1 MKKVENFFGYAG
13 VTLLFLGVILKK
25 YHFPGGSPM
34 LALSAL
40 FFAFFYCTT
49 QLIGDW
55 REKEGKFNKLY
66 ILVRFFT
73 YFLGYLGVV
82 FKILHWPGAS
92 VMLYP
97 TMVLLPTFLV
107 MYFIGRKKDKFSL
120 SNIHRDIVLAV
131 ILVSA
136 VFIIEIG
143 SVSKSMLNVFVLY
156 EQEYEKVNDAIDIS
170 TNIYVENLLQEAL
183 DSNSSELVSI
193 EMIQERTDSMLAHI
207 HSIRTELIRV
217 VENVPIEMA
226 DTLSTNEIYISNLTT
241 FSVPTYILIGDPS
254 APRGGKHSALYL
266 KERINRYLDIVNDE
280 LQKNGLVLATI
291 GMGLEMK
298 DVYNS
303 HIGESEPW
311 EVYKFSHIPLG
322 GILSYLANLKNLI
335 LLTESNAIVA
345 LGNNISV
352 SENVKDLKIR
362 AQQGAQIAI
371 AKQEQE
377 LIEIRYKRELEEVD
391 NKKKEV
397 EYQQQNTLL
406 AFVFFGGAVMLIL
419 LILATR
425 GFILKQRS
433 NKKLNAQ
440 NDEINKQN
448 EAIEEKNTE
457 ILDSMNYAQRIQNA
471 ILPPQRIVKE
481 YLKESF
487 ILYKPKDIVAG
498 DFYWME
504 PVGDT
509 IIFAAADCTGHGVP
523 GAMVSVVCHNA
534 LNRAVREFG
543 LTQPAKIL
551 DKVRELVIET
561 FDKSDEDVKDGMD
574 IGLVSLN
581 FKTKE
586 LQFSGANNSLYHI
599 KNVDGSENEK
609 DMSNGKYFI
618 SEIKPDKQPIGNY
631 TDIKSFTNHSLLLK
645 EGEGIY
651 VFTDGYADQFG
662 GVKGKKFKYK
672 PFKNLLL
679 DNFEEPMEAQHEI
692 MDVAFESWR
701 GVHEQVDDVC
711 IIGVR
716 I

>member
-1 MKKVENFFGYAG
+1 M
-13 VTLLFLGVILKK
+13 
-25 YHFPGGSPM
+25 
-34 LALSAL
+34 
-40 FFAFFYCTT
+40 
-49 QLIGDW
+49 
-55 REKEGKFNKLY
+55 
-66 ILVRFFT
+66 
-73 YFLGYLGVV
+73 
-82 FKILHWPGAS
+82 
-92 VMLYP
+92 
-97 TMVLLPTFLV
+97 
-107 MYFIGRKKDKFSL
+107 
-120 SNIHRDIVLAV
+120 
-131 ILVSA
+131 
-136 VFIIEIG
+136 
-143 SVSKSMLNVFVLY
+143 
-156 EQEYEKVNDAIDIS
+156 
-170 TNIYVENLLQEAL
+170 
-183 DSNSSELVSI
+183 
-193 EMIQERTDSMLAHI
+193 
-207 HSIRTELIRV
+207 
-217 VENVPIEMA
+217 
-226 DTLSTNEIYISNLTT
+226 
-241 FSVPTYILIGDPS
+241 
-254 APRGGKHSALYL
+254 
-266 KERINRYLDIVNDE
+266 
-280 LQKNGLVLATI
+280 
-291 GMGLEMK
+291 
-298 DVYNS
+298 
-303 HIGESEPW
+303 
-311 EVYKFSHIPLG
+311 
-322 GILSYLANLKNLI
+322 
-335 LLTESNAIVA
+335 
-345 LGNNISV
+345 
-352 SENVKDLKIR
+352 
-362 AQQGAQIAI
+362 
-371 AKQEQE
+371 
-377 LIEIRYKRELEEVD
+377 
-391 NKKKEV
+391 
-397 EYQQQNTLL
+397 
-406 AFVFFGGAVMLIL
+406 
-419 LILATR
+419 
-425 GFILKQRS
+425 
-433 NKKLNAQ
+433 
-440 NDEINKQN
+440 
-448 EAIEEKNTE
+448 
-457 ILDSMNYAQRIQNA
+457 DSMNYAQRIQNA

-599 KNVDGSENEK
+599 KNVDGSEKEQ